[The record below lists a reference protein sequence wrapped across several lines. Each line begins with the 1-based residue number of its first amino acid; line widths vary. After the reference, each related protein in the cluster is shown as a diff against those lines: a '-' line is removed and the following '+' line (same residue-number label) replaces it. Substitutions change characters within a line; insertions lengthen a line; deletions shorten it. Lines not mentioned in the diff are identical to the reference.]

1 MTEEENRE
9 YLESSVN
16 AYDLAEQ
23 YAFLTNRCIFLTGK
37 AGTGKTT
44 FLRKLQQDTKKNL
57 VVVAPTGVA
66 AINAGGVTVHSFF
79 QLPIRTFPP
88 TVQSN
93 RQVFAEQRMHE
104 RKRNI
109 LYHLDTLVI
118 DEISMVRADVLDMID
133 AVLRHYRYQPN
144 LPFGGVQVIFI
155 GDLFQLSPVVRP
167 EDEQLLAPYYNGPY
181 FFQSRVMQQINPVY
195 IELDHVF
202 RQQDSEF
209 INLLNEIRNNCLSA
223 HGRDLL
229 SARYLPQYVNA
240 DDDFHI
246 TLTTHNRFA
255 DDINQKQLDKLPG
268 KKQVFHAVVEN
279 TFPENAYPADDT
291 LVLKKGARV
300 MFIRNDEN
308 PAKRYYNGKLG
319 VVADFCKEGVC
330 VSCEGEDDII
340 VSPSVWEN
348 VRYWEDSQTGNI
360 ETELL
365 GTFRQL
371 PLRLA
376 WAITIHKSQGLTFDK
391 VIIDA
396 SRAFAAGQIYVALSR
411 CRTLDGIVLSS
422 PLSTVSISN
431 DKAVI
436 DYTNN
441 QPSVSQVNSWLQ
453 GSKQDYFSRQLSEL
467 FGFRPLYQQIE
478 RLLALVKKS
487 VSFNEETLP
496 FLADVQDVL
505 LSLATVGEQFCRQLF
520 HIFSAS
526 SVDSG
531 YLQQRLQS
539 ASDYFSPRLQSLAH
553 SFLGMPCRSKN
564 KEDATDFQIIAEE
577 IHLSLHMKIVLMKT
591 VAEQPSTAQL
601 LSAKKQFVAPLFT
614 VIVLQKE
621 PVKSKTKKTKK
632 TKTKKEQ
639 PSDE

>member
-44 FLRKLQQDTKKNL
+44 FLRKLQQETKKNL

-144 LPFGGVQVIFI
+144 RPFGGVQVIFI

-167 EDEQLLAPYYNGPY
+167 EDEQLLSPYYDGPY
-181 FFQSRVMQQINPVY
+181 FFQSRVMQQIKPVY

-209 INLLNEIRNNCLSA
+209 VNLLNEVRNNSLSA
-223 HGRDLL
+223 HSRRLL
-229 SARYLPQYVNA
+229 AMRYLPDYVNTEE
-240 DDDFHI
+240 DFHI

-255 DDINQKQLDKLPG
+255 DDINQKQLDKLPD
-268 KKQVFHAVVEN
+268 QEHAFHAVVEN
-279 TFPENAYPADDT
+279 TFPENAYPAEET

-308 PAKRYYNGKLG
+308 AAKRYYNGKLG
-319 VVADFCKEGVC
+319 VVADFCKEGVR

-348 VRYWEDSQTGNI
+348 VRYWEDPKTGNI

-365 GTFRQL
+365 GTFCQL

-411 CRTLDGIVLSS
+411 CRTLEGIVLSS
-422 PLSTVSISN
+422 PLDRVSLSN
-431 DKAVI
+431 DSSVI
-436 DYTNN
+436 DFTRN
-441 QPSVSQVNSWLQ
+441 QPSASLVCSWLA
-453 GSKQDYFSRQLSEL
+453 GSKQDYLNRQLSEL
-467 FGFRPLYQQIE
+467 FDYKPLYQQVE

-496 FLADVQDVL
+496 FLADVQDAL

-520 HIFSAS
+520 NIFSAS
-526 SVDSG
+526 SVDYD
-531 YLQQRLQS
+531 YLQRRLQS
-539 ASDYFSPRLQSLAH
+539 ASGYFSPRLQSLAD
-553 SFLGMPCRSKN
+553 SFLRMPCRSKN
-564 KEDATDFQIIAEE
+564 KEDATDFQIVAEDL
-577 IHLSLHMKIVLMKT
+577 HLNFHLKIVLMKA
-591 VAEQPSTAQL
+591 VAEQPSTMQL
-601 LSAKKQFVAPLFT
+601 LSAKSGFVAPLFT
-614 VIVLQKE
+614 VMVLQKD
-621 PVKSKTKKTKK
+621 PVKRKTKKTKK

-639 PSDE
+639 SSGE